1 MPTNSSAALPR
12 RRALR
17 INHPPRAPTA
27 DPTTGTEEQL
37 DDGSEAA
44 VVRFEA
50 DGGGSARDGE
60 HHHGRGDTVVE
71 PALDRDQL
79 ADPTRNGG
87 VGHHRQA
94 ECGIRRRQC
103 GTDEQGEPDAD
114 VREEPG
120 RQTPP
125 EQDRQGKADAEES
138 TVGTE
143 VTTYLRQAQPGG
155 IREEHPHERDLDEGR
170 QLLHG
175 FHAVDQPAPRE
186 EAADAHEHDRWREAG
201 TAGPGGEQSPPEEHR
216 ADDHEGL
223 HVHAPPPVDTEPTR
237 WAGSGLGPSVCGR
250 LVTTTVDPRRSL
262 DASPVT
268 GERVG
273 WDRSRAPWVWR
284 SVGIRA
290 GLGCSSPLQGPTT
303 ADTRSRQPGGAR
315 CSGVA
320 RSALGSRTGVP

>member
-1 MPTNSSAALPR
+1 MSDHMNAIVTQRIEVAPGLIILRVSPDGWDLPEFEAGQFAVLGLPQSAP
-12 RRALR
+12 RALM
-17 INHPPRAPTA
+17 
-27 DPTTGTEEQL
+27 
-37 DDGSEAA
+37 S
-44 VVRFEA
+44 
-50 DGGGSARDGE
+50 
-60 HHHGRGDTVVE
+60 
-71 PALDRDQL
+71 
-79 ADPTRNGG
+79 
-87 VGHHRQA
+87 
-94 ECGIRRRQC
+94 
-103 GTDEQGEPDAD
+103 
-114 VREEPG
+114 
-120 RQTPP
+120 
-125 EQDRQGKADAEES
+125 DAEES
-138 TVGTE
+138 TVGAE
-143 VTTYLRQAQPGG
+143 VATHLREAQPGG

-186 EAADAHEHDRWREAG
+186 EAAD
-201 TAGPGGEQSPPEEHR
+201 
-216 ADDHEGL
+216 DHESL